1 MALREKRPGQISE
14 ELRKGLQIGDGE
26 PPPWLINMQRY
37 GPPPS
42 YPSLKIPG
50 LNAPIPEG
58 ASYGYHPG
66 GWGKPPVDEFGRP
79 LYGDVFGTAAP
90 EVEHPL
96 DAPVSS
102 APWGEMDPE
111 EEEEEEDS
119 DEEGEDG
126 TAGDEE
132 SLTDGEIEAGIS
144 SVSSAPSGIAT
155 PDSVHLRKL
164 QNDGL
169 NTPSGSMTGADTPE
183 SVSNPQLYQV
193 LEQREARVGGA
204 AFGSSHA
211 YVMPSAA
218 KGSTS
223 GGGGTR
229 ASGGKPGVEMAL
241 DPNELDNLD
250 AGALKAKYDELRK
263 AELDANAPEDVSDI
277 IEEQERKRR
286 KKLDAAKEKRA
297 TKF

>member
-79 LYGDVFGTAAP
+79 LYGDVFGTAAR

-102 APWGEMDPE
+102 APWGEMDPDE
-111 EEEEEEDS
+111 EEDEEDS
-119 DEEGEDG
+119 DDEGEDG

-132 SLTDGEIEAGIS
+132 SLTDGEIDAGIS

-169 NTPSGSMTGADTPE
+169 NTPSGSVAGIDTPE

-204 AFGSSHA
+204 AFGPSHA
-211 YVMPSAA
+211 YVMRAERRQGQRQRRRWREGGWRQA
-218 KGSTS
+218 GRRDGSRPE
-223 GGGGTR
+223 R
-229 ASGGKPGVEMAL
+229 AGQS
-241 DPNELDNLD
+241 
-250 AGALKAKYDELRK
+250 
-263 AELDANAPEDVSDI
+263 
-277 IEEQERKRR
+277 RR
-286 KKLDAAKEKRA
+286 GRA
-297 TKF
+297 QG